1 MIKKILFIIPAL
13 LFGACCTTSN
23 SVVQPS
29 GNVTETATGTP
40 DGSIT
45 KMENIDFWG
54 SFFREALL
62 RNSTENICISPLSAQ
77 MALTMAATGAEGET
91 YNEIAECLHIDG
103 DIDSE
108 ARHIVESFQEN
119 HNDSYEARLANSI
132 WINNQFDVKD
142 SFLNRNRDF
151 LCAEAQMLPF
161 DDEAIITINN
171 WCNKQTKGKIPTI
184 LNNISP
190 NDQAVLLNTVY
201 FKAGWSKKFD
211 KAATTLEPFTKDDG
225 EVVDAM
231 MMKQTFRTSYYEDDF
246 VQVASLN
253 FRMRFYMLL
262 ILPKEGV
269 TYSDA
274 VDHVASSL
282 MNIKDNM
289 TSNEVELAMPRFRFN
304 FSTGLKPILYN
315 MGIERAFDNRADF
328 GGISET
334 PLCISEVLQ
343 KTYICVDEEG
353 AEAAAA
359 TGILVGTMAMPKPLE
374 HKTMTLDRPF
384 MFTIIDNFSNS
395 VLFAGR
401 VTEPQID

>member
-1 MIKKILFIIPAL
+1 MIKKILSFIPAL
-13 LFGACCTTSN
+13 LFVACCTTSN
-23 SVVQPS
+23 NVVQPS
-29 GNVTETATGTP
+29 SNVTGTNP
-40 DGSIT
+40 GTTTGSIT

-54 SFFREALL
+54 SFFRETLL

-91 YNEIAECLHIDG
+91 YNEIAECLHADG

-108 ARHIVESFQEN
+108 ASRIVESFQN
-119 HNDSYEARLANSI
+119 NLDSYEARLANSI
-132 WINNQFDVKD
+132 WINNKFEVKE

-151 LCAEAQMLPF
+151 LGAEAQMLTF
-161 DDEAIITINN
+161 DNGAIETINN
-171 WCNKQTKGKIPTI
+171 WCSEQTEGKIPSI
-184 LNNISP
+184 LNDISP
-190 NDQAVLLNTVY
+190 NDQVILLNTVY

-231 MMKQTFRTSYYEDDF
+231 MMKQTFRTSYYEDDL

-289 TSNEVELAMPRFRFN
+289 TSYEVELAMPRFRFN

-359 TGILVGTMAMPKPLE
+359 TGIFVGTMAMPRPLE
-374 HKTMTLDRPF
+374 HKTMILDRPF
-384 MFTIIDNFSNS
+384 MFTIMDNFTNS